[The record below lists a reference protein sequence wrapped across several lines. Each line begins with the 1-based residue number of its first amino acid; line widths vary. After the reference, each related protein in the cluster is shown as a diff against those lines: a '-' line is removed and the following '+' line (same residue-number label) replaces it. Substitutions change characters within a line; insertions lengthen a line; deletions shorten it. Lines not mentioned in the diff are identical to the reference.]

1 MLPVSLNDRLN
12 LIFLSCGVILE
23 SEEDSGGENE
33 KDSTRF
39 VRTKDIDRNP
49 LLSAMKNAGH
59 NVTSLAKACDVEPS
73 MISRLLREPVNN
85 DPDESAR
92 NPSIGLAA
100 KISKELN
107 TSPEGLFPD
116 IFDVTRNSL
125 RAKKS
130 TRN

>member
-1 MLPVSLNDRLN
+1 MLPISLNDRLN

-23 SEEDSGGENE
+23 SEDTEQEND

-39 VRTKDIDRNP
+39 VRSKDVDRSP

-73 MISRLLREPVNN
+73 MISRLLREPINN

-100 KISKELN
+100 RISKELN
-107 TSPEGLFPD
+107 TSPEALFPD

-125 RAKKS
+125 KAKKS
-130 TRN
+130 KRNL